1 MFIALTMTIAKV
13 TYSHHGQHR
22 VNELLQYMY
31 SQPTPATARV

>member
-22 VNELLQYMY
+22 ADERIKICNLQ
-31 SQPTPATARV
+31 QD